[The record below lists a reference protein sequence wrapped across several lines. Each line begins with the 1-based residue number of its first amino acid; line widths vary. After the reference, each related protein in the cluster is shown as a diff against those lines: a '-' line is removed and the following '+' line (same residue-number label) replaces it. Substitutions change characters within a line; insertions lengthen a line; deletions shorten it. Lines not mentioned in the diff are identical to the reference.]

1 MERVDQWVFK
11 ELGCTASV
19 NQMFLTG
26 ERLLTSHQAARRI
39 HQGAGANRCR
49 LATGIVM
56 TAFQRL
62 LQSQEREAT
71 TMVLV

>member
-11 ELGCTASV
+11 ELGGTASV
-19 NQMFLTG
+19 NQMFVTG
-26 ERLLTSHQAARRI
+26 ERLLTSH
-39 HQGAGANRCR
+39 
-49 LATGIVM
+49 LATGIMM